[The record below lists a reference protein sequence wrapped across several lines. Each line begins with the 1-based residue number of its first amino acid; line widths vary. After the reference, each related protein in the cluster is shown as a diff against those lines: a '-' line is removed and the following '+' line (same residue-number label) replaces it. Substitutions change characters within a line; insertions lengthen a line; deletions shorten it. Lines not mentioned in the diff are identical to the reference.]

1 MQKTPFRFALICIIF
16 TNLIFGGLYIFPG
29 TGSYMTESTLIVSPS
44 SVMTGEALVMDV
56 HVIAIGTMMVPVGD
70 IRIEDISNSAFQIII
85 TLDALGQGSYSW
97 TVPLTL
103 PEGTT
108 IIRTSYLGSDWFQP
122 SEDQQSVEIDNG
134 FFSTTT
140 ELAFSQVYA
149 FVSEIVRFSEINT
162 EREI

>member
-85 TLDALGQGSYSW
+85 TLDALGHES
-97 TVPLTL
+97 
-103 PEGTT
+103 
-108 IIRTSYLGSDWFQP
+108 
-122 SEDQQSVEIDNG
+122 
-134 FFSTTT
+134 
-140 ELAFSQVYA
+140 
-149 FVSEIVRFSEINT
+149 
-162 EREI
+162 